1 LEYVSGFLGKN
12 YNVLTAASGQEAL
25 QVAKDCTTE
34 LDLLLSDFEMARM
47 SGIELATQ
55 LTAARP
61 KIKILLMSGFSGGT
75 LILNEGWHFLAKPFV
90 PSQLLTLIQ
99 GLVTPEKETRYQTGK
114 D

>member
-1 LEYVSGFLGKN
+1 MGKILEPRYEKTILVVDDDAAILEYVSGFLGKN

-61 KIKILLMSGFSGGT
+61 KIKILLTVFPA
-75 LILNEGWHFLAKPFV
+75 E
-90 PSQLLTLIQ
+90 
-99 GLVTPEKETRYQTGK
+99 R
-114 D
+114 